1 MKIKALPRGR
11 MYKPICRNK
20 AEKAGGRSVMFNIT
34 ESLQKMFEGNGE
46 VTSVNAAETIDD
58 GC

>member
-1 MKIKALPRGR
+1 
-11 MYKPICRNK
+11 
-20 AEKAGGRSVMFNIT
+20 MFNIT